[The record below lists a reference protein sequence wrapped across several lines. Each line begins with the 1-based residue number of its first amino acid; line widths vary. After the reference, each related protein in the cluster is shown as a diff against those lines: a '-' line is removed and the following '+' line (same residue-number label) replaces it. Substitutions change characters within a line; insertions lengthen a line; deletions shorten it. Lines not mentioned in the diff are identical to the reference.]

1 MTPTAV
7 MDPVLLAGTTVSRA
21 SLHNPDYLNEKGI
34 RLLDTVKLHKAGDII
49 PEISE
54 VVLEKRPEDS
64 KPYEIPT
71 NCPECGAKLVHL
83 DDEAALRCINPKC
96 KALMKESLTHFASRN
111 AMNID
116 GLGPKII
123 EQLFERGM
131 INDVSD
137 LYKLTFD
144 DLLLLDKFK
153 EKSAGNLLNAIDA
166 SRKNSLERLLFGLGI
181 RHVGAKAAKLLAER
195 FMTMD
200 ALAKASKEEIVAIET
215 MGEAI
220 ADSLSTYFNSEG
232 ANELLEELKS
242 VGVNMSYLG
251 KTAAELEEAA
261 SGSAF
266 NGLTV
271 VLTGT
276 LERLK
281 RNDAK
286 KWLEEHGAKVTGSV
300 TKKTNLL
307 ICGHDAGSKLA
318 KAKELGTKIM
328 NEEEFLQKMEEK

>member
-1 MTPTAV
+1 
-7 MDPVLLAGTTVSRA
+7 
-21 SLHNPDYLNEKGI
+21 
-34 RLLDTVKLHKAGDII
+34 
-49 PEISE
+49 
-54 VVLEKRPEDS
+54 
-64 KPYEIPT
+64 
-71 NCPECGAKLVHL
+71 
-83 DDEAALRCINPKC
+83 
-96 KALMKESLTHFASRN
+96 
-111 AMNID
+111 
-116 GLGPKII
+116 
-123 EQLFERGM
+123 
-131 INDVSD
+131 
-137 LYKLTFD
+137 
-144 DLLLLDKFK
+144 
-153 EKSAGNLLNAIDA
+153 
-166 SRKNSLERLLFGLGI
+166 
-181 RHVGAKAAKLLAER
+181 
-195 FMTMD
+195 MTMD
-200 ALAKASKEEIVAIET
+200 ALARASKEEIVAIET
-215 MGEAI
+215 MGETI

-251 KTAAELEEAA
+251 KTAAEVEEDA

-276 LERLK
+276 LDRLK
-281 RNDAK
+281 RSDAK